1 MLVFIT
7 LNNGEKFS
15 ERYVGHAGRE
25 GKFFCIY
32 DKQNRPKH
40 CIALN
45 EISVIHF
52 NYIDVDE
59 DWDDDDEDESEIEYS
74 FNWLEDF
81 KKMTPEDQEEL
92 GNFIQDWIK
101 NFGKVK
107 EEENFED
114 DEGIGK
120 FGRSGLFKVT
130 KGDLAWRAQMKKEDE
145 EE

>member
-1 MLVFIT
+1 MMVFIT

-15 ERYVGHAGRE
+15 ERDVGHAGHE

-32 DKQNRPKH
+32 DKQNRPKQ
-40 CIALN
+40 CIALD
-45 EISVIHF
+45 EISLIHF
-52 NYIDVDE
+52 NYMDVDE
-59 DWDDDDEDESEIEYS
+59 DWDDEDESELEYS

-107 EEENFED
+107 EEE
-114 DEGIGK
+114 I
-120 FGRSGLFKVT
+120 
-130 KGDLAWRAQMKKEDE
+130 EDE
-145 EE
+145 E